1 MEETDRM
8 WKVVYIAP
16 NRSIAETLRDLL
28 DGEGILA
35 TLRPLGGFSK
45 ENSVP
50 HERGSFELLVPES
63 ELEEATDVLSGA
75 IGP

>member
-1 MEETDRM
+1 M

-16 NRSIAETLRDLL
+16 NRSVAETLRELL

-45 ENSVP
+45 TSSASN
-50 HERGSFELLVPES
+50 ERGSFELLVPES